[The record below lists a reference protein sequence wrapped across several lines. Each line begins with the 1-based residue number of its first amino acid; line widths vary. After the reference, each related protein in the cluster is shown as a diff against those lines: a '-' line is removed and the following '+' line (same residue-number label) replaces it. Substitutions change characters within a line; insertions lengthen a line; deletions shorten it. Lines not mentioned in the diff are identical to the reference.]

1 MGERTSRQLL
11 DKTFPFASK
20 AKIRCLWYPTK
31 ITSQCSGKQ
40 TLEEVKK
47 KIDFFV
53 GTAYT
58 ASLHTRCLQVSIC
71 PHLPKEFDK
80 LRHDRWSQLNS
91 GRQGYAKQNHL
102 KKKKKVKMCSE
113 ICCKEC
119 RFRNCNLLIKL
130 LLHVKHCVLGET
142 GQPQAVAQTKGIHKV

>member
-1 MGERTSRQLL
+1 MTTTELWETRLC
-11 DKTFPFASK
+11 KTKPFK
-20 AKIRCLWYPTK
+20 
-31 ITSQCSGKQ
+31 
-40 TLEEVKK
+40 
-47 KIDFFV
+47 
-53 GTAYT
+53 
-58 ASLHTRCLQVSIC
+58 
-71 PHLPKEFDK
+71 
-80 LRHDRWSQLNS
+80 
-91 GRQGYAKQNHL
+91 